1 MNCAVSARGSTARGL
16 CLQRAARVGAYNRRR
31 MELVR
36 VFVIVA
42 LLGIVVS
49 LGSALFHLSAPG
61 RDPKKMVRALTWRIA
76 LSVALFLLLMLAWY
90 FGLISPHGL

>member
-1 MNCAVSARGSTARGL
+1 
-16 CLQRAARVGAYNRRR
+16 

-36 VFVIVA
+36 VFVILA
-42 LLGIVVS
+42 LLGIVAS

>member
-1 MNCAVSARGSTARGL
+1 MCGL
-16 CLQRAARVGAYNRRR
+16 AGAKYRARAATGRAYNPRCV
-31 MELVR
+31 ELIQIFV
-36 VFVIVA
+36 VIV
-42 LLGIVVS
+42 LIGIVAS

-61 RDPKKMVRALTWRIA
+61 RDPKKMVRALTWRIS